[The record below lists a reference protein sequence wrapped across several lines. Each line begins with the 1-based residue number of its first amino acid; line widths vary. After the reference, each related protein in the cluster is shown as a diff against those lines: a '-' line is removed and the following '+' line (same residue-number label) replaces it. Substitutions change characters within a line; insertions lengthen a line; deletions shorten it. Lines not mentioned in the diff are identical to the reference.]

1 MSPAEKLMQKEGGE
15 LIPKELGGTGADPS
29 AAVLKLSPEQSRK
42 AAMVISQPPPDGAG
56 SPGNPGG
63 NQPSG
68 RPPFEFTDHTM
79 QSPPKSVVIKVEE
92 GAVSTGKAPPPGS
105 EKAAPRSPEQIARDH
120 RLLDAINMELG
131 IFDSVLNSVK
141 RMIRTQVSRD
151 PLDSAEIGQGLF
163 GPGVRTPLEQSEP
176 YIAIEVYRQVRRN
189 IREEDG
195 RGEKESDDIEEPVAR
210 PPVPPAPP
218 KQPQPGE

>member
-1 MSPAEKLMQKEGGE
+1 MPDPASPSNDTSLSPAERVLKEEGGD
-15 LIPKELGGTGADPS
+15 LLPKEFGGPGAPPS
-29 AAVLKLSPEQSRK
+29 EANLEVSGAGGLQLPPDESRK
-42 AAMVISQPPPDGAG
+42 ADVVTP
-56 SPGNPGG
+56 
-63 NQPSG
+63 
-68 RPPFEFTDHTM
+68 
-79 QSPPKSVVIKVEE
+79 QSPPKSTVIKLPD
-92 GAVSTGKAPPPGS
+92 GAVSTGQAPAPGS
-105 EKAAPRSPEQIARDH
+105 EKAEPRSPEQIARDQ
-120 RLLDAINMELG
+120 RLLEAINLELG

-141 RMIRTQVSRD
+141 RMIRDQVSRD

-195 RGEKESDDIEEPVAR
+195 RGEKEPDETDETSPR
-210 PPVPPAPP
+210 PPVAPAPP

>member
-42 AAMVISQPPPDGAG
+42 AAMFTSQPPPDEAG
-56 SPGNPGG
+56 SPGNPG
-63 NQPSG
+63 G

-195 RGEKESDDIEEPVAR
+195 RGEKESDDTEEPSAR
-210 PPVPPAPP
+210 PPVPPAP
-218 KQPQPGE
+218 KQSQPGE